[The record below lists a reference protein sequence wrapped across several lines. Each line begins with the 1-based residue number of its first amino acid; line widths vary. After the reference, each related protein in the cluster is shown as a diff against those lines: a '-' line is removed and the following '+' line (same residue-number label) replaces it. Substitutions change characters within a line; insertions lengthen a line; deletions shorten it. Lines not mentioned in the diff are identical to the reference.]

1 MNLRERRKR
10 LEITQEELANIVGV
24 SHRTIQRHEKG
35 MSQSPAVKK
44 LLERELSRMEKRL
57 PSLN

>member
-1 MNLRERRKR
+1 MSLRERRKR
-10 LEITQEELANIVGV
+10 LEITQEELARIVGI

-35 MSQSPAVKK
+35 MTQSPAVRV

-57 PSLN
+57 ASLN